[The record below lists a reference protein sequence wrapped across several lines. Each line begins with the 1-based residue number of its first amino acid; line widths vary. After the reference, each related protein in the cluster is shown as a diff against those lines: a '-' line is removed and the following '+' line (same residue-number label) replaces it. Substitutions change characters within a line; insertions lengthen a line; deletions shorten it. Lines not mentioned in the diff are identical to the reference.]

1 MATKIDTNNFDE
13 HINSGKLVV
22 VDFYADWCGPCK
34 IMTPII
40 EELSEEFESRAIIGK
55 LDIEVE
61 VEVANAYGVR
71 SIPTILFFKD
81 GEIVD
86 KTVGATSKI
95 QLEEMI
101 NNHI

>member
-1 MATKIDTNNFDE
+1 MATKFDTNNINE

-34 IMTPII
+34 VMAPII

-55 LDIEVE
+55 LDVE
-61 VEVANAYGVR
+61 TDGDVAGVYGVR
-71 SIPTILFFKD
+71 QIPTIIFFKN
-81 GEIVD
+81 GEVVD
-86 KTVGATSKI
+86 KSTGTVSKI
-95 QLEEMI
+95 QLEDMI